1 MTEETIAF
9 ITLIEEKQKS
19 FDDIN
24 TVLRYEVEKADKIRE
39 SREETET
46 YVAKIPIYVSH
57 LKAFIKKM
65 EPCFLK
71 THLLNLANNIDKEA
85 YKAIRAIEKQNNIDK
100 GKELI

>member
-24 TVLRYEVEKADKIRE
+24 TVLRYEVEKADKIRD
-39 SREETET
+39 SRKKTGA
-46 YVAKIPIYVSH
+46 YVGKISINATL
-57 LKAFIKKM
+57 LKSFIEKM

-71 THLLNLANNIDKEA
+71 TNLLKLASNIDKEA
-85 YKAIRAIEKQNNIDK
+85 YKAIRTIEKQNDIDK